1 LTTASATPRALGGT
15 RLDAALVVLKEARYG
30 IATAILAGFGRAV
43 SEVGSVLIVG
53 GNITSADGIS
63 KTRTLTTAIQLE
75 ARQGQYETAMILGA
89 VLVAL
94 VLTVNAV
101 VIHFGDGG
109 EPLML
114 RATGVSQSFG
124 GERGCSTTS
133 PSRSTPA
140 RSSASSVLPASAKRR
155 CFGRSRSLEPDAGTV
170 DLGGTDAWTV
180 EESDRLALRRRVGMV
195 FQEAS
200 LFDASVG
207 RNVEYGLR
215 VRSPWADRIAAT
227 LGLAETPDA
236 VRESLDVVGL
246 TDKTTQHADSLSGG
260 EAQRVSFARA
270 LAYDPD
276 VLLLDE
282 PTSDLDPRNT
292 AVIEEAIDEAQTRG
306 IGVVVA
312 THDMHQAERV
322 ADRVAVLLDDGI
334 TEVGPTERIFENPS
348 DERTRKFISGELVY

>member
-1 LTTASATPRALGGT
+1 
-15 RLDAALVVLKEARYG
+15 
-30 IATAILAGFGRAV
+30 
-43 SEVGSVLIVG
+43 
-53 GNITSADGIS
+53 
-63 KTRTLTTAIQLE
+63 
-75 ARQGQYETAMILGA
+75 
-89 VLVAL
+89 
-94 VLTVNAV
+94 
-101 VIHFGDGG
+101 
-109 EPLML
+109 ML

-124 GERGCSTTS
+124 GERVFDDLSVEVDAGEVLGVIGPSGVGKTTLL
-133 PSRSTPA
+133 RTLA
-140 RSSASSVLPASAKRR
+140 L
-155 CFGRSRSLEPDAGTV
+155 SLEPDEGTV
-170 DLGGTDAWTV
+170 ALDGTDAWAA

-200 LFDASVG
+200 LFDASVR

-215 VRSPWADRIAAT
+215 VRSAWSDRIAAAV
-227 LGLAETPDA
+227 GLAETPDA
-236 VRESLDVVGL
+236 VHESLDVVGL
-246 TDKTTQHADSLSGG
+246 ADKASQHAASLSGG

-292 AVIEEAIDEAQTRG
+292 AVIEDAIAEARDRD

-334 TEVGPTERIFENPS
+334 TEVGSTERIFEDPS